1 MNSINK
7 EETVWNI
14 QICPRPHV
22 LLQFIPI
29 VAKNR
34 IYIDVHNRILN
45 LLILV
50 DFMISAVNVI
60 LQATLVN
67 DKFENSK
74 DN

>member
-1 MNSINK
+1 M
-7 EETVWNI
+7 
-14 QICPRPHV
+14 

-50 DFMISAVNVI
+50 DFMVSAVNVI
-60 LQATLVN
+60 LQATLVTEN
-67 DKFENSK
+67 FGKFEG
-74 DN
+74 

>member
-1 MNSINK
+1 
-7 EETVWNI
+7 
-14 QICPRPHV
+14 V

-50 DFMISAVNVI
+50 DFTISAVYVI
-60 LQATLVN
+60 LQATLVME
-67 DKFENSK
+67 KFENSK